1 MNIWVLI
8 HAIIISLSCSLAGA
22 FLVLRH
28 RAMLADAIS
37 HAVLPGLVIAF
48 LITGSRNT
56 PGMLAGAIAF
66 GFLCI
71 FLVEFFKRKVKVTDD
86 ASIGITFTSLFA
98 FGIIL
103 VSKYAEQVDL
113 DQECVLHGEIT
124 FSALQRMH
132 FPFTQ
137 WMVPNTFV
145 TSVFTLLAVVLVLLA
160 GYRGLF
166 ITSFHPEY
174 ASSIGISIGFWHYLS
189 SGVASM
195 VTIVSFEAVGA
206 ILVIALMVI
215 PSATAWLI
223 SRRLPEMLWK
233 TTMFAITGS
242 VAGFYL
248 AIWLNVS
255 IAGTIAAVLGVQF
268 AMVLILK
275 GSFRHRSIH

>member
-1 MNIWVLI
+1 MNTWVLI
-8 HAIIISLSCSLAGA
+8 HAIIISLSCSLAGV

-48 LITGSRNT
+48 LFTGSRNT
-56 PGMLAGAIAF
+56 PGMLIGAIVF

-71 FLVEFFKRKVKVTDD
+71 FLVEFFSHKVRITDD

-103 VSKYAEQVDL
+103 VTRYADQVDL

-124 FSALQRMH
+124 FSALQQMY

-137 WMVPNTFV
+137 WRVPNTFV
-145 TSVFTLLAVVLVLLA
+145 VATFTLLAVILMLLI
-160 GYRGLF
+160 GYKGLF

-174 ASSIGISIGFWHYLS
+174 ASSIGISIGMWHYLS
-189 SGVASM
+189 SGLASM

-215 PSATAWLI
+215 PAATAWLV
-223 SRRLPEMLWK
+223 SKRLPEMLWK
-233 TTMFAITGS
+233 TALFAVLGS
-242 VAGFYL
+242 IAGYFL
-248 AIWLNVS
+248 AIRLNVS
-255 IAGTIAAVLGVQF
+255 IAGSIAFVLGVVF
-268 AMVLILK
+268 ALVLAVHK
-275 GSFRHRSIH
+275 GLQRL